1 MKKYYRVVVGSVV
14 AVVLLAVVLL
24 CRVRQRLVVSIDGFE
39 VYATDTLN
47 IGQGSDICFND
58 VPHDFLRVVRNGKG
72 FEWKVSDL
80 CLKNDSLCYEQC
92 QSKHPSA

>member
-39 VYATDTLN
+39 VYATDTGPTSVSTMCHTISSVWSETEKAL
-47 IGQGSDICFND
+47 
-58 VPHDFLRVVRNGKG
+58 NGK
-72 FEWKVSDL
+72 
-80 CLKNDSLCYEQC
+80 
-92 QSKHPSA
+92 